1 VVDQEGIISYLSANM
16 VEQALMQGAWSGG
29 FAKVIR
35 VVDIHTT
42 KYDKVVGPMK
52 QGYSWGTNTAS
63 VLLHA
68 FSKRTH
74 FFQ

>member
-1 VVDQEGIISYLSANM
+1 M
-16 VEQALMQGAWSGG
+16 VEKALMQVAWCGG

-35 VVDIHTT
+35 VVDNHTT

-52 QGYSWGTNTAS
+52 HGYSWATDNAP

-68 FSKRTH
+68 
-74 FFQ
+74 

>member
-1 VVDQEGIISYLSANM
+1 MVDQEGIISYLSANM
-16 VEQALMQGAWSGG
+16 VEQALMQVAWSGG

-52 QGYSWGTNTAS
+52 HGYSWGTDNAP

-68 FSKRTH
+68 
-74 FFQ
+74 

>member
-1 VVDQEGIISYLSANM
+1 M
-16 VEQALMQGAWSGG
+16 VEQALMQVAWSGG

-42 KYDKVVGPMK
+42 KYDKLVFSKKKKKKYDKLVGPMK
-52 QGYSWGTNTAS
+52 HGYCWGTDTAP
-63 VLLHA
+63 VLLYVYP
-68 FSKRTH
+68 SVSL

>member
-1 VVDQEGIISYLSANM
+1 M
-16 VEQALMQGAWSGG
+16 VEQALMQVAWCGG

-52 QGYSWGTNTAS
+52 HVTAG
-63 VLLHA
+63 VPILP
-68 FSKRTH
+68 R
-74 FFQ
+74 